1 MKRSVCSIKDINPS
15 LLPCQRYWA
24 AFALAR
30 NPVAAYRRA
39 LTQNATQTQPS
50 VANPSMQRRD
60 MKRNTNTTDRRSIAS
75 DISARPTDVVRVSNL
90 PPDVT
95 AADISH
101 LVVPEKQCPKIKS
114 LSFEFDFNLRPLR
127 SARVVFFSESDA
139 AEFVVN
145 ANNSIFVGYKVRA
158 DFVSLKVVPNP
169 TRAKYLG
176 NSQGSVVFLYGY
188 PPYVHEYQI
197 RDYYRMYDIVDTTL
211 PGVQPAPQI
220 GHTFLVRRGAFL
232 LQFSTPTEARRF
244 VRDVYGTMY
253 YSKHDEETPDNTD
266 NKVVELQNDS
276 GKSSRQYVIKAV
288 IMR

>member
-1 MKRSVCSIKDINPS
+1 MLPGSLSCRWPRS
-15 LLPCQRYWA
+15 
-24 AFALAR
+24 AFAPTLDTVLA
-30 NPVAAYRRA
+30 NKRA
-39 LTQNATQTQPS
+39 LTQNAAQAQTTVVDPS
-50 VANPSMQRRD
+50 AQRRD
-60 MKRNTNTTDRRSIAS
+60 MKRRSNRRDRRSIAS
-75 DISARPTDVVRVSNL
+75 DISATPTDVVRVSNL

-101 LVVPEKQCPKIKS
+101 LVVSEKQCPKIKS

-127 SARVVFFSESDA
+127 SARVVFFNESDA

-145 ANNSIFVGYKVRA
+145 SNNSMFVGYKVRA

-211 PGVQPAPQI
+211 PGVQPAPQV

-232 LQFSTPTEARRF
+232 LQLSTPSEARRF

-253 YSKHDEETPDNTD
+253 YSRHDEETPDNTD
-266 NKVVELQNDS
+266 NTEAELRDDTGN
-276 GKSSRQYVIKAV
+276 SSRQYMIKAV